1 MWAVHIPTPGHW
13 SLSPSLPLSIFSPDT
28 VLRKPR
34 VMSCRAFDV
43 AIASHIDAT
52 DQAGAAC
59 LQIEVSGDNLIDGR
73 PGRGRARL
81 WRQLCMRYSLQS
93 GPGAWGAI
101 NI

>member
-1 MWAVHIPTPGHW
+1 MWCEQFIFLLAVIGP
-13 SLSPSLPLSIFSPDT
+13 SPSLPLSIFSPDI

-59 LQIEVSGDNLIDGR
+59 LQIEVSGDNLIDGIR
-73 PGRGRARL
+73 PVTAAL
-81 WRQLCMRYSLQS
+81 YE
-93 GPGAWGAI
+93 I
-101 NI
+101 

>member
-1 MWAVHIPTPGHW
+1 MSSSYSYSR
-13 SLSPSLPLSIFSPDT
+13 SLVPLPLSIFSPDI

-73 PGRGRARL
+73 L
-81 WRQLCMRYSLQS
+81 
-93 GPGAWGAI
+93 GPPVTAALYEI
-101 NI
+101 